1 MGRTLRWF
9 RTNEKPPEVNAV
21 TRGVVIALIAL
32 VLLGTLFTVWQF
44 MA

>member
-9 RTNEKPPEVNAV
+9 RTNEKQPEVNAA
-21 TRGVVIALIAL
+21 TKGVVIALIIL
-32 VLLGTLFTVWQF
+32 VLMGTVLTVWQF